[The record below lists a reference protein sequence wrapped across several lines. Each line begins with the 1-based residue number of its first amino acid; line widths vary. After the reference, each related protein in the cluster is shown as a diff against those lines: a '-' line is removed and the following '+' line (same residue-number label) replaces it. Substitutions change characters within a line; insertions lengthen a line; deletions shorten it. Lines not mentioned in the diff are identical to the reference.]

1 VTTKTGRPVE
11 IELKYRVID
20 AAAGDAY
27 LAADELAG
35 FHPASPVRSTQ
46 VEDRYIDTAD
56 GAMARAGFAARL
68 RQTAKGTTVAVKSA
82 VRRVGTGSV
91 HRREELEG
99 PADRTAHPRDWPASD
114 ARSVLLEQAGDAP
127 LVELVTI
134 RQLRRKRIL
143 ERDGT
148 AVELSLDEVDA
159 VTRSRVVGRFVELEV
174 ELVRGKEAHLAAIDA
189 LLAADPGLAPAE
201 TSKLQAALRA
211 IAAAEPKRG
220 RRRPVVLPPV
230 DADDDSIDD
239 DADDVDEAGGGRSDD
254 PGRLAARVLIAAEAA
269 NPAQVDDPLP
279 LSLVADPAPDR
290 TAGSSPSTAAPRRR
304 SARSSPAA
312 TAGSER
318 RSRKTTRATA
328 GRTTAATS
336 PVEPPSEAARP
347 RLMVGKTPGVLADDH
362 VAEAGRKVLR
372 FHLARMINREAG
384 TRDGTDPEDLHAMRV
399 ATRRQRAAW
408 RVFGGAF
415 RAGRTKSH
423 RSRLRDVASRLG
435 AVRDLDV
442 LIEAADAYRADLPVA
457 EQRALEPLVAAWRT
471 HRDDARVLLVRE
483 LDSDGY
489 RRWLDDY
496 AEFVRHEGTAVVAT
510 GPTEPHRVR
519 DTAASRIHAAYEQV
533 RAYEP
538 VLRWA
543 DVETLHELRIAGK
556 WLRYSL
562 EFVREALGP
571 DADGLIARV
580 TALQDHLGLMHDAD
594 VSAHLARDFLVEHAG
609 SLSDVESGA
618 IAHYLVNREREVTR
632 LQRTVGRTWRGVAGI
647 AFRRSLGRA
656 LAGL

>member
-1 VTTKTGRPVE
+1 MARTRPVE
-11 IELKYRVID
+11 IELKYRVVD

-27 LAADELAG
+27 LGADDLAG
-35 FHPASPVRSTQ
+35 FHPASPVRSSQ

-82 VRRVGTGSV
+82 VRRVGSGNV

-99 PADRTAHPRDWPASD
+99 PADRTAHPRDWPPSD
-114 ARSVLLEQAGDAP
+114 ARSLLLEQCGDAP

-143 ERDGT
+143 ERAGT

-159 VTRSRVVGRFVELEV
+159 VTRSRVVSRFVELEV
-174 ELVRGKEAHLAAIDA
+174 ELVRGDEAGLADIDR

-201 TSKLQAALRA
+201 TSKLQSALRA
-211 IAAAEPKRG
+211 VAAAEPKRG
-220 RRRPVVLPPV
+220 RRRTVVLPPV
-230 DADDDSIDD
+230 DGDDEALDDDGSD
-239 DADDVDEAGGGRSDD
+239 RRPSDD
-254 PGRLAARVLIAAEAA
+254 PGEIAARILIAAETPEPSDADAPPNPPATTWPSAA
-269 NPAQVDDPLP
+269 AGKATPAA
-279 LSLVADPAPDR
+279 S
-290 TAGSSPSTAAPRRR
+290 AAAEPRRR
-304 SARSSPAA
+304 KPPGRRQAAAPSP
-312 TAGSER
+312 TQPAGE
-318 RSRKTTRATA
+318 
-328 GRTTAATS
+328 
-336 PVEPPSEAARP
+336 PVRP
-347 RLMVGKTPGVLADDH
+347 RLTVGKTPGVLPDDH
-362 VAEAGRKVLR
+362 VGEAGRKVLR
-372 FHLARMINREAG
+372 FHLARMIAREAG
-384 TRDGTDPEDLHAMRV
+384 TRSGGDPEDLHAMRV

-408 RVFGGAF
+408 RVFGGSF
-415 RAGRTKSH
+415 RPGRTKTH
-423 RSRLRDVASRLG
+423 RSRLRDVAARLG

-442 LIEAADAYRADLPVA
+442 QLEGADAYRADLSVT
-457 EQRALEPLVAAWRT
+457 EQRALEPLLAAWRT

-519 DTAASRIHAAYEQV
+519 DTAASRILAAYEHV

-556 WLRYSL
+556 WLRYTL

-594 VSAHLARDFLVEHAG
+594 VSAHLARDFLVENAG
-609 SLSDVESGA
+609 SLSDAESGA
-618 IAHYLVNREREVTR
+618 IARYLVNREREVAR
-632 LQRTVGRTWRGVAGI
+632 LQRTVGRAWRGVAGI
-647 AFRRSLGRA
+647 AFRRALGRA

>member
-1 VTTKTGRPVE
+1 VTTKTGRPIE

-20 AAAGDAY
+20 AAAGEAY

-82 VRRVGTGSV
+82 VRRVDGSSI

-99 PADRTAHPRDWPASD
+99 PADRTAHPRDWPPSD
-114 ARSVLLEQAGDAP
+114 ARSVLLEQGGDAP

-148 AVELSLDEVDA
+148 SVELSLDEVDA

-174 ELVRGKEAHLAAIDA
+174 ELVRGREAHLAAIDA

-230 DADDDSIDD
+230 DADDESLDSDM
-239 DADDVDEAGGGRSDD
+239 DETTRGRPDD
-254 PGRLAARVLIAAEAA
+254 PGQLAARILIAAEEAETTEIDA
-269 NPAQVDDPLP
+269 LP
-279 LSLVADPAPDR
+279 SPAPVAESAAAR
-290 TAGSSPSTAAPRRR
+290 TASPSKSATAPRRR
-304 SARSSPAA
+304 SARSAAAGAASGPERRTRKTGRGAA
-312 TAGSER
+312 TQ
-318 RSRKTTRATA
+318 
-328 GRTTAATS
+328 TS
-336 PVEPPSEAARP
+336 VESPSEARAEARRP

-362 VAEAGRKVLR
+362 IAEAGRKVLR

-384 TRDGTDPEDLHAMRV
+384 TRDGTDAEELHSMRV

-415 RAGRTKSH
+415 RAGRTRSH
-423 RSRLRDVASRLG
+423 RSRLREVATRLG

-442 LIEAADAYRADLPVA
+442 LLEAADTYRADLPVA
-457 EQRALEPLVAAWRT
+457 EQRALEPLLAAWRT
-471 HRDDARVLLVRE
+471 HRDDARILLVRE

-489 RRWLDDY
+489 RRWLDEY

-519 DTAASRIHAAYEQV
+519 DTAASRIHSAYEQV

-556 WLRYSL
+556 WLRYTL
-562 EFVREALGP
+562 EFVRETLGTE
-571 DADGLIARV
+571 ADGLIARV

-609 SLSDVESGA
+609 SLSNAESAA
-618 IAHYLVNREREVTR
+618 IARYLVNREREVTR
-632 LQRTVGRTWRGVAGI
+632 LQRTVGRPWRGVAGI
-647 AFRRSLGRA
+647 AFRRGMGRA